1 MIDKYIGIL
10 FNLKKKKEIPPYVTT
25 RINLEDFVLLLSHL
39 VISGKNAG
47 VGFHFL
53 FQGIFLTQGLK
64 LHLLRRL
71 HWQADSLPP
80 SHLRIPRRHH
90 VKEVRQRKTNTV

>member
-1 MIDKYIGIL
+1 MYILECYSAI
-10 FNLKKKKEIPPYVTT
+10 KRKEILSFVTT

-39 VISGKNAG
+39 VISGKNSG